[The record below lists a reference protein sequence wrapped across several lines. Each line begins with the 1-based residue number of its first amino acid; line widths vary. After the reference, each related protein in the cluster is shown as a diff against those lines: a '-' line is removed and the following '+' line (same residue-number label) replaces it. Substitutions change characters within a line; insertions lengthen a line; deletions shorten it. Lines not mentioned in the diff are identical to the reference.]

1 MTPPAAA
8 AAPAVHPGRR
18 APGRQRTAP
27 LRPRRISG
35 PARVAPGALPAR
47 RPSERDGGLAI
58 GLLGLL
64 DRVSRNRLLDQ
75 LIRGRT
81 SIALVAFALIGIV
94 TLQLGLL
101 KLNSSI
107 GRTLERESVLQR
119 ENAALSIQNS
129 ELTAGERVEAR
140 ATQLGMSLVPVGA
153 FRFLTARP
161 HIDGTRGAAALRTPV
176 HASSEGSS
184 EAPAGAGAGASAS
197 QASVAP
203 EGASEQV
210 GTSASETPSSG
221 ESSSAGEAPSAPAG
235 QTAQPAGESSSAP
248 PSATQPSGASSSP
261 PPGATGGGSTES
273 TPAGGIQAGPT
284 G

>member
-8 AAPAVHPGRR
+8 TAPAVHPGRR
-18 APGRQRTAP
+18 APGRPRTAP

-161 HIDGTRGAAALRTPV
+161 HIDGARGAAALRTPV

-184 EAPAGAGAGASAS
+184 EAPAGAGAS

-203 EGASEQV
+203 EGASEQA

-273 TPAGGIQAGPT
+273 APAGGIQAGPT

>member
-18 APGRQRTAP
+18 APGRPRTAP
-27 LRPRRISG
+27 VRPRRVSG
-35 PARVAPGALPAR
+35 PARVAPGTVPAR

-81 SIALVAFALIGIV
+81 AIALVAFALIGIV

-161 HIDGTRGAAALRTPV
+161 HVDGARAATALRTPV
-176 HASSEGSS
+176 HASSEGSG
-184 EAPAGAGAGASAS
+184 EAVAGAGAS
-197 QASVAP
+197 QASAAP
-203 EGASEQV
+203 QGTSEQA
-210 GTSASETPSSG
+210 GTSASESPSSG
-221 ESSSAGEAPSAPAG
+221 ESSPAGEASAPAG
-235 QTAQPAGESSSAP
+235 QTAQPSGESSSAP
-248 PSATQPSGASSSP
+248 SSATTQPSGASPAP
-261 PPGATGGGSTES
+261 PPGAATGGGSTES
-273 TPAGGIQAGPT
+273 TPAGGTQAGPT